1 MDVIKLRNDYLK
13 KINKTASELNRRLS
27 FLNEINKTISQ
38 NNMIGGS
45 SKPAST
51 GTSYSNAVKP
61 QIAAQTG
68 PKTAAQTGP
77 KTAAQTGP
85 QTAAHTGPQ
94 SAQSTAS
101 GSINVDEIIRNN
113 TVSIE
118 QIKGL
123 IIDMKAKHQA
133 TSLKVVAL
141 ESASAESAK
150 TIALLTL
157 QKNEL
162 ESQLNTITT
171 SQGGTTQE
179 ISKLREENQRYMD
192 SIRRLSDFVNSNVS
206 SIRNELTK

>member
-27 FLNEINKTISQ
+27 FLNEINNTISQ
-38 NNMIGGS
+38 NNMIGG

-51 GTSYSNAVKP
+51 GTSYSNTVKP

-77 KTAAQTGP
+77 QTAAQ
-85 QTAAHTGPQ
+85 TGPQ

-123 IIDMKAKHQA
+123 ISKMKTEHQA

-141 ESASAESAK
+141 ESASAESAN
-150 TIALLTL
+150 TIALLTK

-162 ESQLNTITT
+162 DLQLKTLTA

-206 SIRNELTK
+206 SIRTELDKP

>member
-27 FLNEINKTISQ
+27 FLNEINNTISQ
-38 NNMIGGS
+38 NNMIGG

-68 PKTAAQTGP
+68 PKTAAQ
-77 KTAAQTGP
+77 
-85 QTAAHTGPQ
+85 TGPQ

-150 TIALLTL
+150 TIALLTQ

>member
-27 FLNEINKTISQ
+27 FLNEINNTISQ
-38 NNMIGGS
+38 NNMIGG

-77 KTAAQTGP
+77 QTAAQ
-85 QTAAHTGPQ
+85 TGPQ

>member
-1 MDVIKLRNDYLK
+1 
-13 KINKTASELNRRLS
+13 
-27 FLNEINKTISQ
+27 LNEINNTISQ
-38 NNMIGGS
+38 NNMIGG

-77 KTAAQTGP
+77 QTAAQ
-85 QTAAHTGPQ
+85 TGPQ

>member
-27 FLNEINKTISQ
+27 FLNEINNTISQ

-51 GTSYSNAVKP
+51 GTSYSNAVKS

-68 PKTAAQTGP
+68 L

-85 QTAAHTGPQ
+85 QTAA
-94 SAQSTAS
+94 QSTAS
-101 GSINVDEIIRNN
+101 GSIDVEQIIRNN
-113 TVSIE
+113 SDTVKT
-118 QIKGL
+118 IKDL
-123 IIDMKAKHQA
+123 IIDMKAEHQA

-150 TIALLTL
+150 TITLLNQ
-157 QKNEL
+157 QKNKL
-162 ESQLNTITT
+162 ESQLNTLST
-171 SQGGTTQE
+171 SQDGTTQE

>member
-27 FLNEINKTISQ
+27 FLNEINNTISQ
-38 NNMIGGS
+38 NNMIGG

-77 KTAAQTGP
+77 QTAAQ
-85 QTAAHTGPQ
+85 TGPQ

-150 TIALLTL
+150 TIALLTQ

>member
-27 FLNEINKTISQ
+27 FLNEINNTISQ
-38 NNMIGGS
+38 NNMIGG

-77 KTAAQTGP
+77 QTAAQ
-85 QTAAHTGPQ
+85 TGPQ

-133 TSLKVVAL
+133 TSSKVVAL

-150 TIALLTL
+150 TIALLTQ

>member
-77 KTAAQTGP
+77 QI
-85 QTAAHTGPQ
+85 
-94 SAQSTAS
+94 AQSDAS
-101 GSINVDEIIRNN
+101 GSIDV
-113 TVSIE
+113 E
-118 QIKGL
+118 QIIKNNSDTVDQIKAL
-123 IIDMKAKHQA
+123 ISKMKTEHQA

-141 ESASAESAK
+141 ESASTESAK
-150 TIALLTL
+150 TIALLSQ
-157 QKNEL
+157 QKNKLEL
-162 ESQLNTITT
+162 QLNTLST
-171 SQGGTTQE
+171 SQDGTTQE